1 MTLAAPWVTLLG
13 MDRDFRKGYLEID
26 FPVQP
31 FDSPV
36 RLIGRSVTAFLANL
50 PFLAAITLLVY
61 LPGKFAVQFAL
72 DAFEISKLAG
82 GFLEAIFDM
91 LLQALLLPAVIYG
104 LIGKLRTGK
113 AAPLGESLR
122 WGRRQWRKSLWNGF
136 KMGITI
142 LLWGALFVIP
152 GLLAMA
158 RLFLTDAVVAIEAD
172 RESDPLA
179 RSTELTK
186 GHHSRILL
194 VIVPLI
200 VLDFAGY
207 WLVLRP
213 LRGAGHSPGMLA
225 LVDSLMTVINQLG
238 TVAGLL
244 IYLGSAGSGPIPERP
259 FGQATRRS

>member
-1 MTLAAPWVTLLG
+1 
-13 MDRDFRKGYLEID
+13 
-26 FPVQP
+26 
-31 FDSPV
+31 
-36 RLIGRSVTAFLANL
+36 
-50 PFLAAITLLVY
+50 
-61 LPGKFAVQFAL
+61 
-72 DAFEISKLAG
+72 
-82 GFLEAIFDM
+82 
-91 LLQALLLPAVIYG
+91 
-104 LIGKLRTGK
+104 
-113 AAPLGESLR
+113 
-122 WGRRQWRKSLWNGF
+122 
-136 KMGITI
+136 MGITI

-179 RSTELTK
+179 RSTELTE
-186 GHHSRILL
+186 GHRGRILL
-194 VIVPLI
+194 VIVPLL

-225 LVDSLMTVINQLG
+225 LVDSLMAVVNQLG

-244 IYLGSAGSGPIPERP
+244 IYLGSGAASPIPERP